1 VIQDQDLSKNNTH
14 SLRTSRPKFKK
25 VLLKIIMKYL
35 FIILSATILLNY
47 PPKSFGK
54 DSVSKIDIIDANQV
68 EVQDLPE
75 AHHKKSYHLT
85 SKESREEKKYEGM
98 IGAGYESTA
107 LAGSVAVGAFLN
119 PSNILQLKYAT
130 GTKSSTTTATYSD
143 GTTRTYNAEG
153 EEKISHFTLSL
164 KTFFG
169 NSFYIKPS
177 IGYMEYS
184 NRRTVDVIFDS
195 IYGKETPL
203 QQLSGYTVGAAFG
216 NQWINKQFTFGCE
229 WLGLSRVVYA
239 TKKENDPD
247 RLRPLVTYVYL
258 GFAF

>member
-1 VIQDQDLSKNNTH
+1 
-14 SLRTSRPKFKK
+14 
-25 VLLKIIMKYL
+25 MKYL
-35 FIILSATILLNY
+35 FIILGATILFNY
-47 PPKSFGK
+47 PLKSFGK
-54 DSVSKIDIIDANQV
+54 DSVSKMDTNDADQV

-75 AHHKKSYHLT
+75 AHHKKNYDLT

-98 IGAGYESTA
+98 LGAGYESTA

-143 GTTRTYNAEG
+143 GTTRTYNTEG
-153 EEKISHFTLSL
+153 EEKITHLSLSL
-164 KTFFG
+164 KTFLG

-184 NRRTVDVIFDS
+184 NRRTLDVIVDS
-195 IYGKETPL
+195 FFGQDTPL
-203 QQLSGYTVGAAFG
+203 EQLSGYTVGAAIG

-229 WLGLSRVVYA
+229 WLGINRVVYA

-247 RLRPLVTYVYL
+247 RQRPLVTYVYL
-258 GFAF
+258 GFVF